1 TGVLRLSNVPSLI
14 VRPEAIVN
22 IQRQLEL
29 TIGGSS
35 KGILYLSGERSA
47 QEGMNP
53 LESVLSTR
61 APLTLANARR
71 LMDVSAL
78 LGWGRLEM
86 SLFDPE
92 HGRLVLT
99 VSNSPLA
106 RAYGSSKKPVCHFL
120 TGWIAGLG
128 RNLLER
134 EVLCEETACAAQG
147 PGRCEG
153 LHGRTVRRP
162 REHGLPHRGHCPHD
176 LVRFAE
182 ARSRSERQLHGAEGE
197 VRRVAREEGAG
208 GGGGPRDGDSRRRP
222 LARRRTD
229 PRRPRRPER
238 PRRRRRRG
246 HRGRSDVGPD
256 ARRGPQ
262 GGPGAPRGVHRGPG
276 DA

>member
-1 TGVLRLSNVPSLI
+1 MPARDRRASTIDLTADLSDL
-14 VRPEAIVN
+14 
-22 IQRQLEL
+22 
-29 TIGGSS
+29 
-35 KGILYLSGERSA
+35 SA

-53 LESVLSTR
+53 LESVLSRR

-147 PGRCEG
+147 HGRCEFE
-153 LHGRTVRRP
+153 L
-162 REHGLPHRGHCPHD
+162 
-176 LVRFAE
+176 
-182 ARSRSERQLHGAEGE
+182 
-197 VRRVAREEGAG
+197 
-208 GGGGPRDGDSRRRP
+208 RP
-222 LARRRTD
+222 LS
-229 PRRPRRPER
+229 PL
-238 PRRRRRRG
+238 
-246 HRGRSDVGPD
+246 
-256 ARRGPQ
+256 
-262 GGPGAPRGVHRGPG
+262 
-276 DA
+276 

>member
-1 TGVLRLSNVPSLI
+1 MPARDRTASTIDLTADLSDLSPQGAREFLAAALEANAKTGVLRLSNVPSLI

-53 LESVLSTR
+53 LESVLSRR

-147 PGRCEG
+147 HGRCEFE
-153 LHGRTVRRP
+153 L
-162 REHGLPHRGHCPHD
+162 
-176 LVRFAE
+176 
-182 ARSRSERQLHGAEGE
+182 
-197 VRRVAREEGAG
+197 
-208 GGGGPRDGDSRRRP
+208 RP
-222 LARRRTD
+222 LS
-229 PRRPRRPER
+229 PL
-238 PRRRRRRG
+238 
-246 HRGRSDVGPD
+246 
-256 ARRGPQ
+256 
-262 GGPGAPRGVHRGPG
+262 
-276 DA
+276 

>member
-1 TGVLRLSNVPSLI
+1 MPARDRRTTTIDLTADLSDLSPQRAREFLAAALEANAKTGVLRLSNVPSVI

-53 LESVLSTR
+53 FDSILSTR

-71 LMDVSAL
+71 LMDASAL
-78 LGWGRLEM
+78 LGWGRLEI

-134 EVLCEETACAAQG
+134 EVLCEETTCEAQG
-147 PGRCEG
+147 HARCEFE
-153 LHGRTVRRP
+153 L
-162 REHGLPHRGHCPHD
+162 
-176 LVRFAE
+176 
-182 ARSRSERQLHGAEGE
+182 
-197 VRRVAREEGAG
+197 
-208 GGGGPRDGDSRRRP
+208 RP
-222 LARRRTD
+222 LS
-229 PRRPRRPER
+229 PL
-238 PRRRRRRG
+238 
-246 HRGRSDVGPD
+246 
-256 ARRGPQ
+256 
-262 GGPGAPRGVHRGPG
+262 
-276 DA
+276 

>member
-1 TGVLRLSNVPSLI
+1 MPARDRRASTIDLTADLSVLSPQGAREFLAAALEANAKTGVLRLSNVPSLI

-147 PGRCEG
+147 HGRCEFE
-153 LHGRTVRRP
+153 L
-162 REHGLPHRGHCPHD
+162 
-176 LVRFAE
+176 
-182 ARSRSERQLHGAEGE
+182 
-197 VRRVAREEGAG
+197 
-208 GGGGPRDGDSRRRP
+208 RP
-222 LARRRTD
+222 LS
-229 PRRPRRPER
+229 PL
-238 PRRRRRRG
+238 
-246 HRGRSDVGPD
+246 
-256 ARRGPQ
+256 
-262 GGPGAPRGVHRGPG
+262 
-276 DA
+276 

>member
-1 TGVLRLSNVPSLI
+1 MPARDRRASTIDLTADLSDLSPQGAREFLAAALEANAKTGVLRLSNVPSLI

-53 LESVLSTR
+53 LESILSTR

-147 PGRCEG
+147 HGRCEFE
-153 LHGRTVRRP
+153 L
-162 REHGLPHRGHCPHD
+162 
-176 LVRFAE
+176 
-182 ARSRSERQLHGAEGE
+182 
-197 VRRVAREEGAG
+197 
-208 GGGGPRDGDSRRRP
+208 RP
-222 LARRRTD
+222 LS
-229 PRRPRRPER
+229 PL
-238 PRRRRRRG
+238 
-246 HRGRSDVGPD
+246 
-256 ARRGPQ
+256 
-262 GGPGAPRGVHRGPG
+262 
-276 DA
+276 

>member
-1 TGVLRLSNVPSLI
+1 MPARDRRACTIDLTADLSDLSPQGAREFLAAALEANAKTGVLRLSNVPSLI

-53 LESVLSTR
+53 LESILSTL

-147 PGRCEG
+147 HGRCEFE
-153 LHGRTVRRP
+153 L
-162 REHGLPHRGHCPHD
+162 
-176 LVRFAE
+176 
-182 ARSRSERQLHGAEGE
+182 
-197 VRRVAREEGAG
+197 
-208 GGGGPRDGDSRRRP
+208 RP
-222 LARRRTD
+222 LS
-229 PRRPRRPER
+229 PL
-238 PRRRRRRG
+238 
-246 HRGRSDVGPD
+246 
-256 ARRGPQ
+256 
-262 GGPGAPRGVHRGPG
+262 
-276 DA
+276 

>member
-1 TGVLRLSNVPSLI
+1 MPARDRRTTTIDLTADLSDLSPQRAREFLAAALEANAKTGVLRLSNVPSVI

-53 LESVLSTR
+53 LESILSTR

-147 PGRCEG
+147 HGRCEFE
-153 LHGRTVRRP
+153 L
-162 REHGLPHRGHCPHD
+162 
-176 LVRFAE
+176 
-182 ARSRSERQLHGAEGE
+182 
-197 VRRVAREEGAG
+197 
-208 GGGGPRDGDSRRRP
+208 RP
-222 LARRRTD
+222 LS
-229 PRRPRRPER
+229 PL
-238 PRRRRRRG
+238 
-246 HRGRSDVGPD
+246 
-256 ARRGPQ
+256 
-262 GGPGAPRGVHRGPG
+262 
-276 DA
+276 

>member
-1 TGVLRLSNVPSLI
+1 MPARDRTASTIDLTADLSDLSPQGAREFLAAALEANAKTGVLRLSNVPSLI

-71 LMDVSAL
+71 LMDASAL

-147 PGRCEG
+147 HGRCEFE
-153 LHGRTVRRP
+153 L
-162 REHGLPHRGHCPHD
+162 
-176 LVRFAE
+176 
-182 ARSRSERQLHGAEGE
+182 
-197 VRRVAREEGAG
+197 
-208 GGGGPRDGDSRRRP
+208 RP
-222 LARRRTD
+222 LS
-229 PRRPRRPER
+229 PL
-238 PRRRRRRG
+238 
-246 HRGRSDVGPD
+246 
-256 ARRGPQ
+256 
-262 GGPGAPRGVHRGPG
+262 
-276 DA
+276 

>member
-1 TGVLRLSNVPSLI
+1 MPARDRRASTIDLTADLSDLSPEGAREFLAAALEANAKTGVLRLSNVPSLI

-106 RAYGSSKKPVCHFL
+106 RAYGGSKKPVCHFL

-147 PGRCEG
+147 HGRCEFE
-153 LHGRTVRRP
+153 L
-162 REHGLPHRGHCPHD
+162 
-176 LVRFAE
+176 
-182 ARSRSERQLHGAEGE
+182 
-197 VRRVAREEGAG
+197 
-208 GGGGPRDGDSRRRP
+208 RP
-222 LARRRTD
+222 LS
-229 PRRPRRPER
+229 PL
-238 PRRRRRRG
+238 
-246 HRGRSDVGPD
+246 
-256 ARRGPQ
+256 
-262 GGPGAPRGVHRGPG
+262 
-276 DA
+276 

>member
-1 TGVLRLSNVPSLI
+1 MPARDRRASTIDLTADLSDLSPQGAREFLAAALEANAKTGVLRLSNVPSLI

-29 TIGGSS
+29 TIGWSS

-53 LESVLSTR
+53 LESILSRR

-147 PGRCEG
+147 HGRCEFE
-153 LHGRTVRRP
+153 L
-162 REHGLPHRGHCPHD
+162 
-176 LVRFAE
+176 
-182 ARSRSERQLHGAEGE
+182 
-197 VRRVAREEGAG
+197 
-208 GGGGPRDGDSRRRP
+208 RP
-222 LARRRTD
+222 LS
-229 PRRPRRPER
+229 PL
-238 PRRRRRRG
+238 
-246 HRGRSDVGPD
+246 
-256 ARRGPQ
+256 
-262 GGPGAPRGVHRGPG
+262 
-276 DA
+276 

>member
-1 TGVLRLSNVPSLI
+1 MPARDRRTTTIDLTADLSDLSPQRAREFLAAALEANAKTGVLRLSNVPSVI

-53 LESVLSTR
+53 FDSILSTR

-71 LMDVSAL
+71 LMDASAL
-78 LGWGRLEM
+78 LGWGRLEI

-147 PGRCEG
+147 HGRCEFE
-153 LHGRTVRRP
+153 L
-162 REHGLPHRGHCPHD
+162 
-176 LVRFAE
+176 
-182 ARSRSERQLHGAEGE
+182 
-197 VRRVAREEGAG
+197 
-208 GGGGPRDGDSRRRP
+208 RP
-222 LARRRTD
+222 LS
-229 PRRPRRPER
+229 PL
-238 PRRRRRRG
+238 
-246 HRGRSDVGPD
+246 
-256 ARRGPQ
+256 
-262 GGPGAPRGVHRGPG
+262 
-276 DA
+276 

>member
-1 TGVLRLSNVPSLI
+1 MPARDRRASTIDLTADLSDLSPQGAREFLAAALEANAKTGVLRLSNVPSLI

-53 LESVLSTR
+53 FDSILSTR

-71 LMDVSAL
+71 LMDASAL
-78 LGWGRLEM
+78 LGWGRLEI

-134 EVLCEETACAAQG
+134 EVLCEETACVAQG
-147 PGRCEG
+147 HGRCEFE
-153 LHGRTVRRP
+153 L
-162 REHGLPHRGHCPHD
+162 
-176 LVRFAE
+176 
-182 ARSRSERQLHGAEGE
+182 
-197 VRRVAREEGAG
+197 
-208 GGGGPRDGDSRRRP
+208 RP
-222 LARRRTD
+222 LS
-229 PRRPRRPER
+229 PL
-238 PRRRRRRG
+238 
-246 HRGRSDVGPD
+246 
-256 ARRGPQ
+256 
-262 GGPGAPRGVHRGPG
+262 
-276 DA
+276 

>member
-1 TGVLRLSNVPSLI
+1 MPARDRRASTIDLTADLSVLSPQGAREFLAAALEANAKTGVLRLSNVPSLI

-53 LESVLSTR
+53 LESILSTR

-147 PGRCEG
+147 HGRCEFE
-153 LHGRTVRRP
+153 L
-162 REHGLPHRGHCPHD
+162 
-176 LVRFAE
+176 
-182 ARSRSERQLHGAEGE
+182 
-197 VRRVAREEGAG
+197 
-208 GGGGPRDGDSRRRP
+208 RP
-222 LARRRTD
+222 LS
-229 PRRPRRPER
+229 PL
-238 PRRRRRRG
+238 
-246 HRGRSDVGPD
+246 
-256 ARRGPQ
+256 
-262 GGPGAPRGVHRGPG
+262 
-276 DA
+276 

>member
-1 TGVLRLSNVPSLI
+1 MPARDRTASTIDLTADLSDLSPQGAREFLAAALEANAKTGVLRLSNVPSLI

-53 LESVLSTR
+53 LESILSTR

-147 PGRCEG
+147 HGRCEFE
-153 LHGRTVRRP
+153 L
-162 REHGLPHRGHCPHD
+162 
-176 LVRFAE
+176 
-182 ARSRSERQLHGAEGE
+182 
-197 VRRVAREEGAG
+197 
-208 GGGGPRDGDSRRRP
+208 RP
-222 LARRRTD
+222 LS
-229 PRRPRRPER
+229 PL
-238 PRRRRRRG
+238 
-246 HRGRSDVGPD
+246 
-256 ARRGPQ
+256 
-262 GGPGAPRGVHRGPG
+262 
-276 DA
+276 

>member
-1 TGVLRLSNVPSLI
+1 MGSGNKGLGVSGRAHYQGRQPGGNLLYDTVGIAAVRRIFRRQERFRPMPARDRRASTIDLTADLSDLSPQGAREFLAAALEANAN
-14 VRPEAIVN
+14 RPEAIVN

-147 PGRCEG
+147 HGRCEFE
-153 LHGRTVRRP
+153 L
-162 REHGLPHRGHCPHD
+162 
-176 LVRFAE
+176 
-182 ARSRSERQLHGAEGE
+182 
-197 VRRVAREEGAG
+197 
-208 GGGGPRDGDSRRRP
+208 RP
-222 LARRRTD
+222 LS
-229 PRRPRRPER
+229 PL
-238 PRRRRRRG
+238 
-246 HRGRSDVGPD
+246 
-256 ARRGPQ
+256 
-262 GGPGAPRGVHRGPG
+262 
-276 DA
+276 

>member
-1 TGVLRLSNVPSLI
+1 MPARDRRASTIDLTADLSDLSPQGAREFLAAALEANAKTGVLRLSNVPSLI

-53 LESVLSTR
+53 LESILSTR

-106 RAYGSSKKPVCHFL
+106 RACGSSKKPVCHFL

-147 PGRCEG
+147 HGRCEFE
-153 LHGRTVRRP
+153 L
-162 REHGLPHRGHCPHD
+162 
-176 LVRFAE
+176 
-182 ARSRSERQLHGAEGE
+182 
-197 VRRVAREEGAG
+197 
-208 GGGGPRDGDSRRRP
+208 RP
-222 LARRRTD
+222 LS
-229 PRRPRRPER
+229 PL
-238 PRRRRRRG
+238 
-246 HRGRSDVGPD
+246 
-256 ARRGPQ
+256 
-262 GGPGAPRGVHRGPG
+262 
-276 DA
+276 

>member
-1 TGVLRLSNVPSLI
+1 MPARDRRASTIDLTADLSDLSPQGAREFLAAALEANAKTGVLRLSNVPSLI

-147 PGRCEG
+147 HGRCEFE
-153 LHGRTVRRP
+153 L
-162 REHGLPHRGHCPHD
+162 
-176 LVRFAE
+176 
-182 ARSRSERQLHGAEGE
+182 
-197 VRRVAREEGAG
+197 
-208 GGGGPRDGDSRRRP
+208 RP
-222 LARRRTD
+222 LS
-229 PRRPRRPER
+229 PL
-238 PRRRRRRG
+238 
-246 HRGRSDVGPD
+246 
-256 ARRGPQ
+256 
-262 GGPGAPRGVHRGPG
+262 
-276 DA
+276 

>member
-1 TGVLRLSNVPSLI
+1 MPARDRTASTIDLTADLSDLSPQGAREFLAAALEANAKTGVLRLSNVPSLI

-53 LESVLSTR
+53 FDSILSTR

-71 LMDVSAL
+71 LMDASAL

-147 PGRCEG
+147 HGRCEFE
-153 LHGRTVRRP
+153 L
-162 REHGLPHRGHCPHD
+162 
-176 LVRFAE
+176 
-182 ARSRSERQLHGAEGE
+182 
-197 VRRVAREEGAG
+197 
-208 GGGGPRDGDSRRRP
+208 RP
-222 LARRRTD
+222 LS
-229 PRRPRRPER
+229 PL
-238 PRRRRRRG
+238 
-246 HRGRSDVGPD
+246 
-256 ARRGPQ
+256 
-262 GGPGAPRGVHRGPG
+262 
-276 DA
+276 

>member
-1 TGVLRLSNVPSLI
+1 MPARDRKASTSAPAGDQSGLSADRAKEFLVAALDPDTRSGVLRFSKVPSVI

-22 IQRQLEL
+22 IQRQLEQ

-47 QEGMNP
+47 RDGMNP
-53 LESVLSTR
+53 FESIVSTR

-147 PGRCEG
+147 HGRCEFE
-153 LHGRTVRRP
+153 L
-162 REHGLPHRGHCPHD
+162 
-176 LVRFAE
+176 
-182 ARSRSERQLHGAEGE
+182 
-197 VRRVAREEGAG
+197 
-208 GGGGPRDGDSRRRP
+208 RP
-222 LARRRTD
+222 LS
-229 PRRPRRPER
+229 PL
-238 PRRRRRRG
+238 
-246 HRGRSDVGPD
+246 
-256 ARRGPQ
+256 
-262 GGPGAPRGVHRGPG
+262 
-276 DA
+276 